1 MNTTTT
7 TPATRNT
14 FTKFCAE
21 CYNRFIAEVAEV
33 RDRITSEFRVNL
45 DGHGNLF
52 RLALNEAEFLASQ
65 TEYPH
70 LVYPAL
76 AMEKVQAVNNWR
88 ARQTAIRQNRPVY
101 ANLA

>member
-1 MNTTTT
+1 MNTTNH
-7 TPATRNT
+7 PAAKNT
-14 FTKFCAE
+14 FANLCVQ
-21 CYNRFIAEVAEV
+21 CYKRFVAEIEET
-33 RDRITSEFRVNL
+33 RARIVNEFRENL
-45 DGHGNLF
+45 DSHGNLF

-70 LVYPAL
+70 LVFPAL

-88 ARQTAIRQNRPVY
+88 ARQYAIRHNRPVY

>member
-1 MNTTTT
+1 MNTTTN
-7 TPATRNT
+7 TPVTKT
-14 FTKFCAE
+14 FTKFCTE
-21 CYNRFIAEVAEV
+21 CYNRFVTEVAEV
-33 RDRITSEFRVNL
+33 RDRIAAEFRLNL
-45 DGHGNLF
+45 EGHGNLF

-88 ARQTAIRQNRPVY
+88 ARQYAIRHNRPVY
-101 ANLA
+101 AEIA

>member
-7 TPATRNT
+7 PITKT

-21 CYNRFIAEVAEV
+21 CYNRFVTEVAEV
-33 RDRITSEFRVNL
+33 RDRIAAEFRLNL
-45 DGHGNLF
+45 EGHGNLF

-70 LVYPAL
+70 LVFPAL
-76 AMEKVQAVNNWR
+76 AVEKVQAVNNWR
-88 ARQTAIRQNRPVY
+88 ARQYAIRHNRPVY
-101 ANLA
+101 AEIA

>member
-7 TPATRNT
+7 AAKNT
-14 FTKFCAE
+14 FANLCAK
-21 CYNRFIAEVAEV
+21 CYNRFLAEIAEV
-33 RDRITSEFRVNL
+33 RDRIATEFRENL
-45 DGHGNLF
+45 DSHGNLF

-70 LVYPAL
+70 LVFPAL
-76 AMEKVQAVNNWR
+76 AMEKVQAVTDWR
-88 ARQTAIRQNRPVY
+88 TRQYAIRQNRPVY

>member
-7 TPATRNT
+7 TATKT
-14 FTKFCAE
+14 FTNFCAQ
-21 CYNRFIAEVAEV
+21 CYNRFVAEIAEV
-33 RDRITSEFRVNL
+33 RDRITAEFHVNL
-45 DGHGNLF
+45 EGHGNLF

-88 ARQTAIRQNRPVY
+88 ARQYAIRHNRPVY

>member
-1 MNTTTT
+1 MNTTNNNTT
-7 TPATRNT
+7 AKNT
-14 FTKFCAE
+14 FANLCTQ
-21 CYNRFIAEVAEV
+21 CYNRFLAEVADIRE
-33 RDRITSEFRVNL
+33 RIATEFRENL

-70 LVYPAL
+70 LVFPAL

-88 ARQTAIRQNRPVY
+88 ARQYAIRQNRPVY
-101 ANLA
+101 ANPA